1 MFPLEQSAHMTTK
14 VVSSNSVYGEV
25 YIIW

>member
-1 MFPLEQSAHMTTK
+1 MFPLEQSVHMTTK

-25 YIIW
+25 YII

>member
-25 YIIW
+25 YII